1 MQRLETVAGR
11 VAVTLV
17 VTAIAA
23 VVGWQL
29 WVYYMDSPWTRDGR
43 VRADIVQVTPD
54 VSGLVAEIAVRNNQ
68 SVKKGDILFRIDP
81 VRFELALRE
90 AEAILASKDAAAQE
104 AVREMNRYLALTNL
118 EISIEKQQQRSST
131 AAETRAAY
139 QKALADRDVARLN
152 LERATVRASVNGI
165 VSNFSMRPGDY
176 ATAGKAVFALVD
188 TDTFYVSGYFQET
201 RLRDIRVG
209 DRVEVRLMGE
219 PRAIEGHV
227 QSIASGIADRELS
240 DSSSRLADVNPT
252 FSWVRL
258 AQRVPVR
265 VALGRVPDGI
275 RLIAGRTA
283 TVVVLPA
290 GRRESPPRRIAPAD
304 APGGRES
311 PGVGHEG

>member
-1 MQRLETVAGR
+1 MQRLETLAGR
-11 VAVTLV
+11 IAVTLV

-29 WVYYMDSPWTRDGR
+29 WVYYMDTPWTRDGR

-54 VSGLVAEIAVRNNQ
+54 VSGLVAEIAVRNNRA
-68 SVKKGDILFRIDP
+68 VKKGDVLFRIDP
-81 VRFELALRE
+81 VRFELAVRE

-118 EISIEKQQQRSST
+118 EISIEKQQQRSAT
-131 AAETRAAY
+131 AAEARAAY

-176 ATAGKAVFALVD
+176 ATAGNSVFALVD
-188 TDTFYVSGYFQET
+188 TDSIHVAGYFQET
-201 RLRDIRVG
+201 KLRDIQVGNRVQ
-209 DRVEVRLMGE
+209 VHLMGE
-219 PRAIEGHV
+219 ARTIEGHV
-227 QSIASGIADRELS
+227 ESIAGGIADRELS
-240 DSSSRLADVNPT
+240 DSPSRLANVNPT

-265 VALGRVPDGI
+265 VALDHVPDGI

-290 GRRESPPRRIAPAD
+290 GHR
-304 APGGRES
+304 
-311 PGVGHEG
+311 